1 VFSEAAMRRVYEY
14 SGGIPRLVNSVCD
27 ASMQTGFALRTPA
40 LTVAIIDESA
50 GDLDLTLP
58 TVPSESQL
66 PKAIPSMLGKAANGH
81 TAVAFDGNGNGN
93 GHGNGNNSEDD
104 RVPLESYSVR
114 QKSVTFFGSLMDR
127 WK

>member
-1 VFSEAAMRRVYEY
+1 
-14 SGGIPRLVNSVCD
+14 
-27 ASMQTGFALRTPA
+27 MQTGFALRTTA

-58 TVPSESQL
+58 TVPNESQL
-66 PKAIPSMLGKAANGH
+66 HKAIPSMLAKSTNGH

-93 GHGNGNNSEDD
+93 GHGNGNGNSSDD
-104 RVPLESYSVR
+104 ARVPLESYAVR